1 MIKQKCEEMIERH
14 LRCSRPS
21 ESFLLLFFSR
31 KKYVRCS
38 MFDVRC
44 SMCVNDLLHFRAVD
58 VDTLPDSFLR
68 RHEKLSGIG

>member
-1 MIKQKCEEMIERH
+1 MVKQKCEEMIESH

-21 ESFLLLFFSR
+21 ESLLLLLFFS
-31 KKYVRCS
+31 YVHAKNMS
-38 MFDVRC
+38 VVRC

>member
-21 ESFLLLFFSR
+21 ESFLLLFFSYLHT
-31 KKYVRCS
+31 KSMFVVRCS
-38 MFDVRC
+38 I
-44 SMCVNDLLHFRAVD
+44 CVNDLLHFRAVD

>member
-21 ESFLLLFFSR
+21 ESLLLLFFS
-31 KKYVRCS
+31 YVHAKN
-38 MFDVRC
+38 MFVVRC
-44 SMCVNDLLHFRAVD
+44 SMCVNDLLYFRAVY
-58 VDTLPDSFLR
+58 VATLPDSFLR